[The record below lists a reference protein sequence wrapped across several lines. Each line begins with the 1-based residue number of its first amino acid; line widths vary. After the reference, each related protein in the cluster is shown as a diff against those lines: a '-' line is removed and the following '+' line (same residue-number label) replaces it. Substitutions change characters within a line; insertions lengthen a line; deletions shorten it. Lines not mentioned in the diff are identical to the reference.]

1 MSADTTTRVA
11 VASRSFSRHPILR
24 AELLSRYERV
34 TFNDAGL
41 SLSGDALVQF
51 LSGHDKAITALETLN
66 EAVLARLPE
75 LKVVG
80 KYGVGLD
87 MIDLAA
93 MSRLGKRLGWTGGVN
108 RRSVSELVISTAI
121 ALLRHV
127 PQGNVQVRDGGW
139 KQLMGRQLSQR
150 VVGIIGCGHIGKDLT
165 VLLKSFGCRVL
176 AHDIKDFSEF
186 YAAHGVEKVE
196 LETLLATA
204 DVVTL
209 HLPAHVSTANILSA
223 ERLTLMRPDA
233 ILINIARGGLVDEA
247 ALKAMLIDNRL
258 AGAAFDVFADEP
270 PQDMELL
277 RLPNM
282 LALPHIGGSAEE
294 AVVAMG
300 RAAIAGLD
308 NGRDPLD
315 YVETGA

>member
-11 VASRSFSRHPILR
+11 VASRSFSRHPVLR
-24 AELLSRYERV
+24 AELLSRYENV

-41 SLSGDALVQF
+41 SLSGDALAAF
-51 LSGHDKAITALETLN
+51 LSGHDKAITALERLD
-66 EAVLARLPE
+66 AALLARLPD

-93 MSRLGKRLGWTGGVN
+93 MSRMGKKLGWTGGVN
-108 RRSVSELVISTAI
+108 RRSVSELTVAAAI
-121 ALLRHV
+121 ALLRQI
-127 PQGNVQVRDGGW
+127 PQGNAMVRDGGW
-139 KQLMGRQLSQR
+139 KQLMGRQLSDR
-150 VVGIIGCGHIGKDLT
+150 VVGIVGCGHVGKDL
-165 VLLKSFGCRVL
+165 VKLLMGFGCRIL
-176 AHDIKDFSEF
+176 AHDIRDFPEF
-186 YAAHGVEKVE
+186 YAAHGVEKVGLEE
-196 LETLLATA
+196 LLDTA

-209 HLPAHVSTANILSA
+209 HLPLDDSTRGILSA
-223 ERLTLMRPDA
+223 TRLARLQPGT
-233 ILINIARGGLVDEA
+233 ILLNMARGGLVDEV
-247 ALKAMLIDNRL
+247 ALKTMLKDGRL
-258 AGAAFDVFADEP
+258 GGAAFDVFACEP
-270 PQDMELL
+270 PQDHELL

-308 NGRDPLD
+308 AARDPLD
-315 YVETGA
+315 YVGQGA